1 MQSPLLRIALSAYLA
16 ALAAGPAAAQA
27 TGAEL
32 ENTLWRLTEL
42 AGRPAGAAQE
52 PKGPYIELRAGD
64 KPGEKPSLR
73 GSGGCNRL
81 VGSYRLK
88 GSAIEFGPVASTRM
102 ACAHGMEQEQDMLE
116 ALAAVRMWK
125 IQARQ
130 LDLCDADGKLLAR
143 FGAGERK

>member
-1 MQSPLLRIALSAYLA
+1 MQLPSLRIALAASLGALA
-16 ALAAGPAAAQA
+16 ALPAAAQA
-27 TGAEL
+27 QAEQL
-32 ENTLWRLTEL
+32 ENTYWKLTEL
-42 AGRPAGAAQE
+42 AGKPAFAVPEQRE
-52 PKGPYIELRAGD
+52 PHIVLQAGD
-64 KPGEKPSLR
+64 KPSLR

-88 GSAIEFGPVASTRM
+88 GTAIEFGPVASTRM
-102 ACAHGMEQEQDMLE
+102 ACARGMDQEQDMLE

-143 FGAGERK
+143 FEAREQK